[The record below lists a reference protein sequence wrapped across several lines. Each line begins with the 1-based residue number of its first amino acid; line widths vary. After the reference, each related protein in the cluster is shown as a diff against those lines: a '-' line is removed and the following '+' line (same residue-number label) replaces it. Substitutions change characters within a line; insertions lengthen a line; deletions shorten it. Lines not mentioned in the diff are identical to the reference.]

1 VSKTWGKVSIAVGFL
16 LLFAGALDVRQHYG
30 IWAASSILL
39 GLFLILFGASF
50 VGGGSRQKTTRRV
63 SFGFLG
69 AALVLLAIALA
80 LFRS

>member
-1 VSKTWGKVSIAVGFL
+1 VSKTYGSVSIGLGFVF
-16 LLFAGALDVRQHYG
+16 LFVGALDVRGRYG
-30 IWAASSILL
+30 IWAASSILF

-50 VGGGSRQKTTRRV
+50 GLGAERRKSTRRV

-80 LFRS
+80 FFRS

>member
-1 VSKTWGKVSIAVGFL
+1 MVSIGLGFV
-16 LLFAGALDVRQHYG
+16 LLFAGALDIRAHAG

-50 VGGGSRQKTTRRV
+50 LAGDKRKKTTRRV

-69 AALVLLAIALA
+69 AALVLLAVALA

>member
-1 VSKTWGKVSIAVGFL
+1 VSKTYSGVSIGLGFVF
-16 LLFAGALDVRQHYG
+16 LFAGALDVRAHFG

-39 GLFLILFGASF
+39 GLSLILFGASF
-50 VGGGSRQKTTRRV
+50 VVRAKRQKVTRRV